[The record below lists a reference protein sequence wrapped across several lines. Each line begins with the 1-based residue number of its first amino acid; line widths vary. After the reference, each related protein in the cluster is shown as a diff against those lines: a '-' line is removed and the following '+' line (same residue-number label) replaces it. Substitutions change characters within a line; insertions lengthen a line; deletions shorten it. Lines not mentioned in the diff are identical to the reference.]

1 MRRMYGRLTA
11 DAVLLLSIFLL
22 PFWFTLAL
30 SIVFLIVFDNYIEGI
45 AAGLII
51 DLTYG
56 VKLPRYHEYAFVA
69 STASALFYV
78 LVVFLKT
85 KFSKPTYATF

>member
-1 MRRMYGRLTA
+1 MRRMYGRLIV
-11 DAVLLLSIFLL
+11 DAVLLLSIFLF
-22 PFWFTLAL
+22 PFWLTFTL

-45 AAGLII
+45 VAGLIM

-56 VKLPRYHEYAFVA
+56 VRLPRYHEYAFVA
-69 STASALFYV
+69 STSNALLYALV
-78 LVVFLKT
+78 LFLKT